1 LELLVAKNRF
11 HIPAHRIF
19 LYFGFSLMSFGFE
32 DADFI
37 EVFVCFDFE
46 WRRILGQS
54 CMRK

>member
-19 LYFGFSLMSFGFE
+19 LYFGFTLMSFDCE
-32 DADFI
+32 SADFI
-37 EVFVCFDFE
+37 GVFLYFDFE